1 MLTGFDSQEQVRE
14 VGIGGL
20 MKKDIILAGVGGQGI
35 LTIATLIGQ
44 AAVQKGM
51 FLKQAEVHGMSQRG
65 GDVQSHLRL
74 SDSVIHSD
82 LIPFGGADMILSVEP
97 MESLRYLP
105 YLGDSG
111 WLITNNKPVVNIPN
125 YPDMEEVLKQ
135 VKQIKNHVI
144 IPADDIA
151 KESGSPRGMN
161 IVMLGAASVF
171 LGFDPEQIEEA
182 IKKVFA
188 SKGETI
194 TNSNIKAFHAGRAF
208 AEANH

>member
-1 MLTGFDSQEQVRE
+1 
-14 VGIGGL
+14 

-182 IKKVFA
+182 IKNVFA